1 LLDDGTDVF
10 VLDPPPDG
18 PHDED
23 PHKESLEKVSER
35 TGKRTWRIRNPDMFR
50 ERTLIAE
57 DSNLLKWAGQY
68 QTASIRDRRLEI
80 IQPELMAMPNT
91 PLESKRTD
99 FGDFRGVEQPPFPDL
114 GARNLRIF
122 TSVEEG
128 LLELLIRERPHE
140 EPGARL
146 ADRTDGGRHEAC
158 PQT

>member
-80 IQPELMAMPNT
+80 IQPELMAMPIHRWNQSEQISEISVGWSSRHFLIWV
-91 PLESKRTD
+91 PGISEYLLAWKR
-99 FGDFRGVEQPPFPDL
+99 
-114 GARNLRIF
+114 
-122 TSVEEG
+122 
-128 LLELLIRERPHE
+128 
-140 EPGARL
+140 
-146 ADRTDGGRHEAC
+146 AC
-158 PQT
+158 LNC